1 MNKKNISRL
10 LIFIGILIIF
20 IGMLMTIN
28 NKRVYTVTY
37 IIDNKK
43 TTQEIRKGSSILKP
57 EAPEKD
63 GYVFV
68 EWQFKNKA
76 FDFASKVN
84 ENIDLVAVWESLYTV
99 NLELND
105 IKKTIEIKNND
116 LIDNDELISFRKDGY
131 SIEWYKDNK
140 IFDISTE
147 KITDNI
153 TLKGKYTSIK
163 TYKIIFDSDGGSKI
177 ESQNV
182 KDGNKVVEPS
192 NPKKNGYIFDSWYLD
207 NKKFDFNQRVYTDIT
222 LKAKWI
228 EEKPSEK
235 YTVSF
240 NTEGGSRVES
250 QKVTSGQTVKIP
262 PEPTRDGYIFKSWL
276 LNNRDYDFNSKVT
289 SNITLTAFWSKSNL
303 KINKVDTK
311 ADKTKITVTTSAVD
325 AVKYEYSI
333 NNKNWYEGS
342 KSYVFEKLDSYTNY
356 TVYVKV
362 SDSYG
367 NNKVSKV
374 DVKTLIAPI
383 NENDGKII
391 NDWYNIVSN
400 SSTTEVAKNN
410 LKGLRNAVWYAYK
423 NNIKNIY
430 LEKGKYYVYA
440 DTDVN
445 NNSIKMY
452 SNINFNLNG
461 ATLEVIP
468 NDSYRYN
475 LFTLRNLSN
484 VKIYNGTI
492 IGEKDKH
499 DYSDTSHSETHEYGM
514 GISITNSN
522 DITIQNMN
530 ISKFTGDGIYIVD
543 TMESNSNRTKNI
555 NILNNDI
562 DNNRRNGISIVAGDH
577 ILINGNSIH
586 DTTGAKPGAG
596 IDIERN
602 NRSGDKEQFITNT
615 TISNNR
621 IYGNW
626 REWAFSMHAGI
637 SNLKIINNELGDRIN
652 IRTARYPGMSFDEII
667 RTYNFTISG
676 NKVIKG
682 IDSSKIKVNSSNVN
696 SLSAD

>member
-1 MNKKNISRL
+1 MNKKKLSVL
-10 LIFIGILIIF
+10 LGVLGFIMICFAIFFIINSKK
-20 IGMLMTIN
+20 IYTITYIVD
-28 NKRVYTVTY
+28 NKR
-37 IIDNKK
+37 I
-43 TTQEIRKGSSILKP
+43 TQEVKKGSRVLKP
-57 EAPEKD
+57 EIPQKD

-68 EWQFKNKA
+68 EWQFKNES
-76 FDFASKVN
+76 FDFNSKIN
-84 ENIDLVAVWESLYTV
+84 ENIELVAVWERLYIV
-99 NLELND
+99 QLKLDGLEK
-105 IKKTIEIKNND
+105 IIEIKNGD
-116 LIDNDELISFRKDGY
+116 LINYDELASFKKDGY
-131 SIEWYKDNK
+131 SIEWYIDNK
-140 IFDISTE
+140 IFNIGTE

-163 TYKIIFDSDGGSKI
+163 TYKVIFDSDGGTSI
-177 ESQNV
+177 ETQNV
-182 KDGNKVVEPS
+182 KDGNKILEPS
-192 NPKKNGYIFDSWYLD
+192 NPKKDGYIFDSWCLD
-207 NKKFDFNQRVYTDIT
+207 NKKFDFSGEVHKDIT

-228 EEKPSEK
+228 DAKNKEK

-240 NTEGGSRVES
+240 NTEGGSKVES
-250 QKVTSGQTVKIP
+250 QIVFAGQTAKVP
-262 PEPTRDGYIFKSWL
+262 NEPTRDGYIFKAWL
-276 LNNRDYDFNSKVT
+276 LNNREYDFNNKIT
-289 SNITLTAFWSKSNL
+289 NNITLTAFWTKSNL
-303 KINKVDTK
+303 KISKIDTK

-333 NNKNWYEGS
+333 NNKDWHGGN
-342 KSYVFEKLDSYTNY
+342 KTYVFDKLDSYTNY
-356 TVYVKV
+356 TVYVRV

-367 NNKVSKV
+367 NVKTSST
-374 DVKTLIAPI
+374 DTKTLIAPI
-383 NENDGKII
+383 NANDGKII

-410 LKGLRNAVWYAYK
+410 LKGLRNAIWYAYK
-423 NNIKNIY
+423 NNIKDIY

-440 DTDVN
+440 DTDIN

-452 SNINFNLNG
+452 SNLNFNLNG

-468 NDSYRYN
+468 NGCYRYN

-543 TMESNSNRTKNI
+543 TMESGSNRTKNI
-555 NILNNDI
+555 NVLNNDI

-577 ILINGNSIH
+577 ILIKGNSIH

-602 NRSGDKEQFITNT
+602 NRSGDNEQFITNT

-652 IRTARYPGMSFDEII
+652 IRTARYPGMSFEEII
-667 RTYNFTISG
+667 STYNFTISG

-682 IDSSKIKVNSSNVN
+682 IDSSKIKVTSANVN